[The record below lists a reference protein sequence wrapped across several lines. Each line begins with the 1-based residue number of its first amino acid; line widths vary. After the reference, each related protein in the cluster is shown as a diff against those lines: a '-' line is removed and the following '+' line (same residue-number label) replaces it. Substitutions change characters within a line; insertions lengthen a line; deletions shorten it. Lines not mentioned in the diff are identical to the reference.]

1 MIKEFSF
8 LDFLNSSKDELN
20 KQYLNR
26 YVMIVNKATGQIRR
40 TDKVI
45 DILMSGDRT
54 SPSLPIGFCME
65 NSGIVEL
72 FDNDV
77 IRIYE

>member
-8 LDFLNSSKDELN
+8 SDFMNSSKDELY
-20 KQYLNR
+20 KQYLSR
-26 YVMIVNKATGQIRR
+26 YITIVNKTTGQIRR
-40 TDKVI
+40 TDKVV
-45 DILMSGDRT
+45 DILMSGDRNST
-54 SPSLPIGFCME
+54 SLPIGFCME